1 MSDRM
6 DRPRSTEPRVWAA
19 QDSGLSTQHS
29 GLRYVRLDI
38 AARLVRL
45 PPARVRRYV
54 RAGLVRPPRVEGRSP
69 LFSEAELA
77 RLRKI
82 RRLADDLGLNA
93 AGVEVTVR
101 LLDEIEALRAEL
113 GR

>member
-1 MSDRM
+1 MRDRT
-6 DRPRSTEPRVWAA
+6 DQPRVSESGARRAQHPGLSA
-19 QDSGLSTQHS
+19 QDSA
-29 GLRYVRLDI
+29 LRYVRLEV

-93 AGVEVTVR
+93 AGLEVAVR
-101 LLDEIEALRAEL
+101 LLDEIEALRAAL

>member
-1 MSDRM
+1 MRHRT
-6 DRPRSTEPRVWAA
+6 DRPRASAAGARQA
-19 QDSGLSTQHS
+19 QDS
-29 GLRYVRLDI
+29 GLRYVRLEV

-54 RAGLVRPPRVEGRSP
+54 RAGLIRPPRVEGRSP

-93 AGVEVTVR
+93 AGVEVAVR

>member
-1 MSDRM
+1 MRKRIN
-6 DRPRSTEPRVWAA
+6 RPRFPKRGTRAA
-19 QDSGLSTQHS
+19 QDS
-29 GLRYVRLDI
+29 GLRYVRLEV

-69 LFSEAELA
+69 LFSESELA

-93 AGVEVTVR
+93 AGVEVAVR
-101 LLDEIEALRAEL
+101 LLDEIDALRAAL
-113 GR
+113 GRRSHA

>member
-1 MSDRM
+1 MRDRIN
-6 DRPRSTEPRVWAA
+6 RPRFPKRGAREA
-19 QDSGLSTQHS
+19 QESGLH
-29 GLRYVRLDI
+29 YVRLEV

-54 RAGLVRPPRVEGRSP
+54 RAGLVQPPRVEGRSP

-77 RLRKI
+77 RLRRI

-93 AGVEVTVR
+93 AGVEVAVR
-101 LLDEIEALRAEL
+101 LLDEIEALRAAL